1 MSRFGC
7 GGQEDG
13 SDASL
18 RRQRRSHGWTVD
30 VLQERRGQWGAF
42 TRTSTLCL
50 HIREPGGGDW
60 PGYYTAR
67 ALDRGAASSHAPRR
81 MLTQRTPQRWSRGTL
96 RETTLK
102 KLARHSAKQ
111 TELPQ
116 SPKLHK
122 TLFLPTLS
130 LSLSRS
136 LPEQRCF
143 RPKTYDHSAVET
155 TRCIIMLQRRKLH
168 KVIIKIQE
176 RRNEKVPNIQYKKQT
191 TRSTLVRRLC
201 SLQIDG
207 VWRIGGGLER
217 GVKQ

>member
-7 GGQEDG
+7 GGQEDS

-67 ALDRGAASSHAPRR
+67 ALDRGAASSDAPRR
-81 MLTQRTPQRWSRGTL
+81 MLTQRTPQRWSRRTL
-96 RETTLK
+96 QETTLK
-102 KLARHSAKQ
+102 NSRPDRHSAKQ

-130 LSLSRS
+130 LSLYLS
-136 LPEQRCF
+136 LSPPTAMLPSKNL
-143 RPKTYDHSAVET
+143 RPQCGGNNSLHNNATEKKTPQGDY
-155 TRCIIMLQRRKLH
+155 
-168 KVIIKIQE
+168 
-176 RRNEKVPNIQYKKQT
+176 
-191 TRSTLVRRLC
+191 
-201 SLQIDG
+201 
-207 VWRIGGGLER
+207 
-217 GVKQ
+217 